1 MTAILFALAF
11 IAILLFFIKK
21 LSNGNNQE
29 KTVKRNTSN
38 TSIKKSIDFKSPWL
52 DVINNRVKIMPLNS
66 KGNELVERLYGRTGM
81 GVKELGIMHFG
92 EYVTNQSKIPEYK
105 RKDVALNRLNGFRSI
120 EEHINSYGTKE
131 QKFHLDASIVGAE
144 MFTESIGIYLK
155 NYRDELQSPILAKME
170 IDQRFAIFFVL
181 INIANSDGITD
192 EEHDVLAYAIDEL
205 DIIASDYNESTI
217 DGNQVCDLLQNLND
231 EQKKRIS
238 ELIAIV
244 VGADSKFS
252 SQEMIWVNDI
262 IMQIGLD
269 DKLMVDLAE
278 KYSK

>member
-1 MTAILFALAF
+1 MTTILFGIAF
-11 IAILLFFIKK
+11 IAIILFFVKK
-21 LSNGNNQE
+21 LNNNQP
-29 KTVKRNTSN
+29 KKVSSPRSTSSANKNTGFN
-38 TSIKKSIDFKSPWL
+38 SPWL
-52 DVINNRVKIMPLNS
+52 DVVNNRVNVMPLNPN
-66 KGNELVERLYGRTGM
+66 KTELVKRIYGRTGM
-81 GVKELGIMHFG
+81 GAKELGIMHFG
-92 EYVTNQSKIPEYK
+92 EYVENQSKIPEFK
-105 RKDVALNRLNGFRSI
+105 REHVALNRLKGLNSI
-120 EEHINSYGTKE
+120 KDHIDKNGTKE
-131 QKFHLDASIVGAE
+131 QKFHLDASIIGAE
-144 MFTESIGIYLK
+144 MFAESIGIDVK
-155 NYRDELQSPILAKME
+155 NYTNEIDTPILAKME
-170 IDQRFAIFFVL
+170 MDQRFAVFFVL

-205 DIIASDYNESTI
+205 DIIAGDYNESKI
-217 DGNQVCDLLQNLND
+217 DGNQACDLLQNLND

-269 DKLMVDLAE
+269 DQLMVDLAE